1 MEIEQNFISKN
12 VEENILNKCL
22 INDKKIF
29 QYKELRLPTPQE
41 KNMRFRFIIDQ
52 SYQEKTDLL
61 KVKVEQLDKFNN

>member
-12 VEENILNKCL
+12 VEENILNNCL

-52 SYQEKTDLL
+52 
-61 KVKVEQLDKFNN
+61 

>member
-1 MEIEQNFISKN
+1 MEQNFIYKN
-12 VEENILNKCL
+12 VEEDILNDC

-52 SYQEKTDLL
+52 SYQEKTDIL